1 MLGTLLVW
9 MQERRSST
17 FLVATANDVSALPRE
32 LLRKGRFDEIF
43 FIDLPG
49 EVARRTTLGIHLS
62 KRKRDPKTFDLP
74 ALVAATEGYG
84 GAEIE
89 AGIESAL
96 RDAFGDGPR
105 PLGTKDLVEAYRR
118 SPPISVIMADRIA
131 ELRDWGSSR
140 CVPAE

>member
-1 MLGTLLVW
+1 M
-9 MQERRSST
+9 
-17 FLVATANDVSALPRE
+17 VATANDVSALPPE

-49 EVARRTTLGIHLS
+49 SEARHAILGIHLA
-62 KRKRDPKTFDLP
+62 KRKRDVKSFDMP
-74 ALVAATEGYG
+74 ALVAATDGYS

-96 RDAFGDGPR
+96 RDAFGDHQR
-105 PLGTKDLVEAYRR
+105 PLETKDLVEAYRR

-131 ELRDWGSSR
+131 ELREWAESR

>member
-1 MLGTLLVW
+1 MFGALLTW
-9 MQERRSST
+9 MQERQSST
-17 FLVATANDVSALPRE
+17 FLVATANDVSALPPE

-43 FIDLPG
+43 FVDLPN
-49 EVARRTTLGIHLS
+49 EAARNAIFRIHLS
-62 KRKRDPKTFDLP
+62 KRRRDPKDFDL
-74 ALVAATEGYG
+74 ASLVAATAGYS

-96 RDAFGDGPR
+96 REAFGDGKR
-105 PLGTKDLVEAYRR
+105 PLGTNDLLAAYRR

-131 ELRDWGSSR
+131 ALREWASSR